1 MPPIEVG
8 TANINDF
15 TNSVEKVKSLE
26 EKEKLFYRFKRKLYF
41 AVKRLFDLMCA
52 VIGIFALLPVA
63 IITKICYLLTGDT
76 KSIFYTQKR
85 IGKNGKFIYIYK
97 FRSNEYKE

>member
-8 TANINDF
+8 TASINDF
-15 TNSVEKVKSLE
+15 ANSVEKVKSLE
-26 EKEKLFYRFKRKLYF
+26 QKEKLFYRFKRKSYF
-41 AVKRLFDLMCA
+41 VVKRIFDLMCA
-52 VIGIFALLPVA
+52 IIGILALLPVT

-85 IGKNGKFIYIYK
+85 IGKNG
-97 FRSNEYKE
+97 